1 MEADVASSEEMLQ
14 RLEAEKK
21 RHLAE
26 LAANRDALDEARQS
40 VRYGAGRPGAVHV
53 SEILNGVILA
63 LGNAFGCSAPVS
75 LSLVFITAVVL
86 PASGVCTPLRR
97 QIWFRVRHPRSATSL
112 SSKGARPT
120 RLTERMCAC
129 KTSRA
134 APSRALPA

>member
-40 VRYGAGRPGAVHV
+40 VRYGAVRPGAVHV

-63 LGNAFGCSAPVS
+63 FGMLLAFGMP
-75 LSLVFITAVVL
+75 
-86 PASGVCTPLRR
+86 
-97 QIWFRVRHPRSATSL
+97 
-112 SSKGARPT
+112 
-120 RLTERMCAC
+120 
-129 KTSRA
+129 
-134 APSRALPA
+134 